1 MSKVIASTP
10 IMEIGKINKNNSI
23 IPKEAISN
31 YDEELVRKAI
41 NNSPIVQD
49 ILNNGTTFIGEI
61 QYPKDFEEG
70 NNEY

>member
-10 IMEIGKINKNNSI
+10 IMEIGKINKNKSI
-23 IPKEAISN
+23 IPKEAINN

-49 ILNNGTTFIGEI
+49 ILNNGATFIGEI
-61 QYPKDFEEG
+61 QHPNDFEEG

>member
-1 MSKVIASTP
+1 
-10 IMEIGKINKNNSI
+10 MEIGKINKNNSI
-23 IPKEAISN
+23 ITKE
-31 YDEELVRKAI
+31 AI

-61 QYPKDFEEG
+61 QHPKDFEED

>member
-23 IPKEAISN
+23 ITKE
-31 YDEELVRKAI
+31 AI

-61 QYPKDFEEG
+61 QHPKDFEED